1 MERMHKRSPAFL
13 LALMFCAG
21 IHVCAQEHASNA
33 PEEIFIRLRYDAGS
47 VSEIVNALSAGDS
60 IYLPVSGMF
69 ALLHVYTSA
78 DSGIARL
85 HGFYISRQRPYAFD
99 CMHHCVIIG
108 KETFALT
115 PDEFK
120 QTDLDLFLT
129 ASAFYRFFR
138 LRIDIDFRQLAAV
151 LTTEDK
157 LPIAAELERD
167 ERLQITEAQKK
178 NHTSYPLLSARQK
191 PLLGGGVLDYTITG
205 AHSEEGNAY
214 NGTFRAGAE
223 VLGGEFNGTL
233 NVSADSSRLSGGN
246 QTYQWKYVFDDS
258 KIISQASLGVMDGYG
273 LTSSQFRGIQLSSQP
288 VVPRMSYQTIAI
300 QEQLKPDWT
309 VELYAD
315 EKLIDSRRTDALGNV
330 QFDVPLMY
338 GTNDYTLRM
347 YGPTGEVEVER
358 KRIQIP
364 FVFLPPQELDMI
376 VNAGSLYNEHFP
388 FYQVHAL
395 YGIDERLTNRVS
407 FEYIDD
413 TLRRRPV
420 LNDVL
425 SIRLGQSILADID
438 IAPSVHSSADVQVI
452 LPSRVQYG
460 ITAASY
466 KSDPYYNSTDKK
478 SDIQAN
484 YSIPFNLERLQ
495 LALLSTADWT
505 QYSGSRN
512 ESLTFGTS
520 VSPGSWSVNLQERIG
535 RTESGGILT
544 GNNSSLTAAL
554 LYGLP
559 RAVLNFSSAGDLLL
573 NASVTYDQEA
583 HNLSAFGCNL
593 SSSLFTAG
601 RCQLG
606 IQRDMINNLTVASLL
621 LTFDFDFMRTTT
633 SLQAGDHPVQ
643 TQTIS
648 GALVYNGINHSI
660 DAYGLPWEGTT
671 GAAFRMFLDENGNGI
686 YDTNETLVE
695 GGSVNLEHAA
705 SFQKS
710 SKGVVTIWELLP
722 YERYN
727 VDIRD
732 VAIVNNLWVPKQKS
746 FSFIA
751 EPNTLKIIDVPFVAV
766 GMIEGTVLRASTKG
780 NEPVAGLKV
789 TVEGITNSNRYT
801 IPLFQDGSLYYVGI
815 PPGKYKIAIDSA
827 QLAMLNCIA
836 EPAKREF
843 EIRATSQGDEISG
856 LDFLLR
862 LIPSMKK

>member
-21 IHVCAQEHASNA
+21 IQVCAQEHASSA
-33 PEEIFIRLRYDAGS
+33 PEEIFLRVRYSAGS
-47 VSEIVNALSAGDS
+47 VNEIVSALNADDS

-69 ALLHVYTSA
+69 SMLHINTAV
-78 DSGIARL
+78 DSGTARL
-85 HGFYISRQRPYAFD
+85 HGFYISEQRPYAFD
-99 CMHHCVIIG
+99 YLHRRIILG
-108 KETFALT
+108 KDTFALSSA
-115 PDEFK
+115 EFK

-129 ASAFYRFFR
+129 AGAFYRFFR
-138 LRIDIDFRQLAAV
+138 LKIDIQLKQLAAE

-157 LPIAAELERD
+157 LPIAAERER
-167 ERLQITEAQKK
+167 EEHLQIAEAQKK
-178 NHTSYPLLSARQK
+178 NHTFYSLLSARQK
-191 PLLGGGVLDYTITG
+191 PLLGGGVMDYTVTG
-205 AHSEEGNAY
+205 AHSGEGNAY
-214 NGTFRAGAE
+214 SGTFRAGGD

-233 NVSADSSRLSGGN
+233 NASIDSSRLSGGN

-258 KIISQASLGVMDGYG
+258 KIISQASLGVMEGYG

-288 VVPRMSYQTIAI
+288 VVPRTAYQTITI
-300 QEQLKPDWT
+300 EEHLKPDWT
-309 VELYAD
+309 VELYA
-315 EKLIDSRRTDALGNV
+315 EQMLIESKRTDALGNV
-330 QFDVPLMY
+330 QFDIPLVY
-338 GTNDYTLRM
+338 GTNDYVLRM

-358 KRIQIP
+358 KRLQIP
-364 FVFLPPQELDMI
+364 FTFLPEQELDMI

-395 YGIDERLTNRVS
+395 YGIDDRLTNRLS
-407 FEYIDD
+407 FEFIDD

-438 IAPSVHSSADVQVI
+438 VAPSVHSSADLEVI
-452 LPSRVQYG
+452 LPSRIQYG
-460 ITAASY
+460 ITATAYSN
-466 KSDPYYNSTDKK
+466 DPYYNSTAKK
-478 SDIQAN
+478 SDFQGN

-495 LALLSTADWT
+495 VAFLSNADWT

-512 ESLTFGTS
+512 ESLTLGAS

-544 GNNSSLTAAL
+544 GNNSSVTAAL
-554 LYGLP
+554 LYGFP
-559 RAVLNFSSAGDLLL
+559 RGVLNYSSIGDMLL
-573 NASVTYDQEA
+573 NASLTYDQEA
-583 HNLSAFGCNL
+583 HNLSAFACNL

-606 IQRDMINNLTVASLL
+606 IQRDMVNNLTVASLL

-633 SLQAGDHPVQ
+633 SLQAGDHAVQ

-648 GALVYNGINHSI
+648 GALVYNGINHSV

-705 SFQKS
+705 SYQKS

-732 VAIVNNLWVPKQKS
+732 VAIVNNLWVPKQKT
-746 FSFIA
+746 FSFVA

-766 GMIEGTVLRASTKG
+766 GMIEGTVLRASARG
-780 NEPVAGLKV
+780 NEPVPGLKV
-789 TVEGITNSNRYT
+789 TVQGIDNSNRLT

-815 PPGKYKIAIDSA
+815 LPGKYRIAIDSA
-827 QLAMLNCIA
+827 QLAILNCIA
-836 EPAKREF
+836 EPAQREF

-862 LIPSMKK
+862 LTPPMKK